1 MLLKLVPFTCVH
13 LVDSISNST
22 HVLVNND
29 QIHFKNYVNG
39 LGIIVILQLAVLFC
53 LPCYK

>member
-39 LGIIVILQLAVLFC
+39 LGIIVILQLVVLFC